1 MDVMVYVFGLN
12 KMQHKFGLILSC
24 SVFEISVSSVSS
36 VFLLSVCRGR
46 PCAGEGEG
54 LKSKKQLTRI
64 EKGQAQI

>member
-36 VFLLSVCRGR
+36 VSSVFLLSVCRGR

-54 LKSKKQLTRI
+54 LKSKKTI
-64 EKGQAQI
+64 DED

>member
-12 KMQHKFGLILSC
+12 KMQHKFGLVLSC
-24 SVFEISVSSVSS
+24 SVFEISVPLVLSVSS

-54 LKSKKQLTRI
+54 LKSKKTI
-64 EKGQAQI
+64 DED